1 MILTCKKRGDNVQ
14 KKIIKAGKAERF
26 QIVAVSTDY
35 MKKEDKHTAML
46 LVRDTSKKSGGSEI
60 VIKGETKE
68 MVSAQVK
75 EMIKIFPPTK
85 DIVVIDLQ
93 EVMNHEH

>member
-1 MILTCKKRGDNVQ
+1 MQ
-14 KKIIKAGKAERF
+14 KKTIKAGKAERF

-35 MKKEDKHTAML
+35 IKKEGRHTAML

-60 VIKGETKE
+60 IIKGETKE
-68 MVSAQVK
+68 MVGAQVK
-75 EMIKIFPPTK
+75 EMTKIFPPSK

-93 EVMNHEH
+93 EVMKHEH

>member
-1 MILTCKKRGDNVQ
+1 MQ
-14 KKIIKAGKAERF
+14 KKYKKTGKTERF

-35 MKKEDKHTAML
+35 MKKEDRHTAML

-68 MVSAQVK
+68 MVGAQVK
-75 EMIKIFPPTK
+75 EMIKIFPPSR

-93 EVMNHEH
+93 KVMKYEH

>member
-1 MILTCKKRGDNVQ
+1 MQ
-14 KKIIKAGKAERF
+14 KKFKKAEKTERF

-35 MKKEDKHTAML
+35 MKKEDRHTAML

-68 MVSAQVK
+68 MVGAQIK
-75 EMIKIFPPTK
+75 EMINMFPPSK

-93 EVMNHEH
+93 EVMKHGY